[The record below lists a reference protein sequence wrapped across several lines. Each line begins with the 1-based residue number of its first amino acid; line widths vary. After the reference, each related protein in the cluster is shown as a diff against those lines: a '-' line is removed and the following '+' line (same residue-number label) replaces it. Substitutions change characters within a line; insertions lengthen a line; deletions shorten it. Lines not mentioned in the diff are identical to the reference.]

1 MGEGGSSKAAFAAF
15 KIEGESVKQYL
26 VAKMI
31 AGLKSRPVELIPLP
45 GLYTLV
51 AAQELV
57 TKALADEPE
66 SKYVIQEV
74 GAA

>member
-1 MGEGGSSKAAFAAF
+1 
-15 KIEGESVKQYL
+15 
-26 VAKMI
+26 MI
-31 AGLKSRPVELIPLP
+31 AGVKSRPVELIPVP

-51 AAQELV
+51 AAQEFV
-57 TKALADEPE
+57 KKALAAEPE